1 MRRKDR
7 EIFED
12 DIEKILERGEYG
24 ILSMIDKEGK
34 PYGVPLSYAWKKG
47 KIHLHCAANVG
58 KKIENISLCPDVCFV
73 VVGDT
78 EVEPEKFSTL
88 YESVILKGKI
98 KPAKDKK
105 ESLTALI
112 EKYSKEFMEKGI
124 RYIQAAQENTGVYV
138 IEPEM
143 VTGKAKRKSED
154 SN

>member
-7 EIFED
+7 EIFGE

-24 ILSMIDKEGK
+24 ILSTIDKDGK
-34 PYGVPLSYAWKKG
+34 PYAVPMSYAWKNG
-47 KIHLHCAANVG
+47 RVHLHCAADVG

-73 VVGDT
+73 IVGDT
-78 EVEPEKFSTL
+78 EVQPEKFSTL
-88 YESVILKGKI
+88 YESVILTGKI
-98 KPAKDKK
+98 KPSKDKK

-124 RYIQAAQENTGVYV
+124 RYIQTAQENTGVYV

-143 VTGKAKRKSED
+143 VTGKANITRK
-154 SN
+154 